1 VADRAGVSYQTVSRV
16 VNEHPHVAAETR
28 RRVLEVIREL
38 DYRPHRAAQ
47 LLTSGRSYIL
57 QLVIFEYGY
66 GDPLPAILHWG
77 RQYGY
82 TMVVTEIEDPASV
95 EAVRSVLK
103 ETAEMVDGL
112 LMIMPYPHLDYDELV
127 ELCQG
132 RPFVVACTELGAR
145 TPSVVFDQWQ
155 GARLALDHLI
165 ELGHE
170 HIAEISGPLE
180 NVDAR
185 TRHHV
190 WETLLKRRGL
200 NLGPSVEGDFE
211 VCSGYRGARRLL
223 DTEESFTAILAGN
236 DLMALGAMR
245 ALREAGLRVPEDVS
259 IVGFDDIDEAAYFDP
274 PLTTIRQDFDI
285 LGRESV
291 EYLVSLI
298 ENPKMSVHQRVFHP
312 ELVVRGSCQRIAR

>member
-1 VADRAGVSYQTVSRV
+1 
-16 VNEHPHVAAETR
+16 
-28 RRVLEVIREL
+28 
-38 DYRPHRAAQ
+38 
-47 LLTSGRSYIL
+47 
-57 QLVIFEYGY
+57 
-66 GDPLPAILHWG
+66 
-77 RQYGY
+77 
-82 TMVVTEIEDPASV
+82 
-95 EAVRSVLK
+95 
-103 ETAEMVDGL
+103 
-112 LMIMPYPHLDYDELV
+112 
-127 ELCQG
+127 
-132 RPFVVACTELGAR
+132 
-145 TPSVVFDQWQ
+145 
-155 GARLALDHLI
+155 
-165 ELGHE
+165 
-170 HIAEISGPLE
+170 LE

-190 WETLLKRRGL
+190 WETLLTRRGL
-200 NLGPSVEGDFE
+200 NPGPSVEGDFE